1 MEGVAMEPDRKK
13 GHFTFRTTA
22 LLLMV
27 SAAFEL
33 LSLTAEEPLFG
44 EIRSGIGV
52 GIYHLAYA
60 VLFTALGVGLWR
72 ARKWGYTL
80 VFVTTAVYTLDKLQ
94 FILSRQAMENFI
106 VQQMSGYEEVLQSQG
121 FDSALFMQ
129 AIVLTNIIIV
139 LCWWGFALY
148 TYWRRDYFKS
158 ERDNS
163 RPV

>member
-1 MEGVAMEPDRKK
+1 MEPGRKK

-22 LLLMV
+22 VLLMV

-44 EIRSGIGV
+44 EIRSGISI
-52 GIYHLAYA
+52 GIYHLVYA
-60 VLFTALGVGLWR
+60 ALFMALGIGLWR

-80 VFVTTAVYTLDKLQ
+80 VFVTTVLYTLDKLL
-94 FILSRQAMENFI
+94 FILNQQVMEAFI
-106 VQQMSGYEEVLQSQG
+106 KKQMSGYEEVLQSQG
-121 FDSALFMQ
+121 IDSALFMQ
-129 AIVLTNIIIV
+129 AIVLTNIIVV

-148 TYWRRDYFKS
+148 THWRRDYFKS
-158 ERDNS
+158 EMDNS

>member
-1 MEGVAMEPDRKK
+1 MGPGRKK

-22 LLLMV
+22 VLLMV

-60 VLFTALGVGLWR
+60 ALFTALGVGLWR

-80 VFVTTAVYTLDKLQ
+80 VFVTAALYTLDKLQ
-94 FILSRQAMENFI
+94 FILGRHAMESFI
-106 VQQMSGYEEVLQSQG
+106 AQQMSGYEETLRSQG
-121 FDSALFMQ
+121 VDSALIMQ
-129 AIVLTNIIIV
+129 AIMLTSIIIV

-148 TYWRRDYFKS
+148 TYWRRDYFT
-158 ERDNS
+158 NTGT
-163 RPV
+163 